1 MKDHYHD
8 EIINSYDNPEE
19 EKQALAKELD
29 LLGFELVFTSESGSL
44 YFHTFFKN
52 ESVTVRLSDHNIPET
67 EERNEGK
74 SPYDYE
80 LLFDQG
86 FEDDNKETLDFLK
99 WFKQKIGG
107 QIMKPE
113 PKGNTPRQSFRL
125 TENDNELIRQIM
137 EKYNLPNKTIAVKFA
152 LCSTAASF
160 KIKK

>member
-1 MKDHYHD
+1 MSSMKDHYHD

-29 LLGFELVFTSESGSL
+29 SLGFELVFTSESGSL

-99 WFKQKIGG
+99 WFKQKEEA
-107 QIMKPE
+107 K
-113 PKGNTPRQSFRL
+113 
-125 TENDNELIRQIM
+125 
-137 EKYNLPNKTIAVKFA
+137 
-152 LCSTAASF
+152 
-160 KIKK
+160 